1 MNQGR
6 LTDRGKAHALG
17 LEKSREVTADLHDR
31 LAGAAPP
38 EAAPIPSSLSL
49 NTAVTEFERILGSI
63 RRHGWQIGAA
73 TLVGLVLSF
82 AIVHSMKDRYAATT
96 LLIMDQRVSRLLGT
110 DGGASVGGGSSP
122 DSEVEILKSGTIAE
136 RVVERLDLR
145 TAPDFAERP
154 PGLVSRLGAQ
164 IGDAWQS
171 IRTSVGW
178 PVTSSGDEQLDEA
191 AGQRG
196 TPTGVTVRMLQRAI
210 TVRRRGLT
218 DVVAIEAT
226 ADNPERAAQLANAY
240 ADAYIEEQVTAK
252 VRSIERAEETLTRRL
267 AELSEA
273 LKKSEAQL
281 TMRQLYQDTLTR
293 MKAVAQQRTVVTAD
307 ARVAAEARP
316 PDQPSFPPRDVL
328 TLLGALIAF
337 LLATA
342 LAYARD
348 HYSRI
353 IRTETDIEAISG
365 VRNIGVVPAGRHRR
379 RLHDEIVDNPF
390 SPFSEAIRRSF
401 LGLELMTSSG
411 ERRKTV
417 LFTSSASGDGKT
429 TVSVAL
435 ARAAAGS
442 GLRTV
447 IVDCDLLRPKLH
459 ECIGIE
465 KGPGLADLMAAKGR
479 QTITALL
486 KPDPRSSCMVI
497 SAGEGSRITSARL
510 FQSMKFAALL
520 TELERRFDFVVLD
533 APPVGPM
540 AGILSLMNS
549 VDTVLFVAR
558 GNATK
563 AHDAR
568 LALREVFRA
577 HPANVLTIINHSE
590 RWVGYGYSYK

>member
-1 MNQGR
+1 MNQGHVTGR
-6 LTDRGKAHALG
+6 SKARALG
-17 LEKSREVTADLHDR
+17 IEKSRQVTADLPDR
-31 LAGAAPP
+31 LINNLPAEPAPL
-38 EAAPIPSSLSL
+38 PSPLTL
-49 NTAVTEFERILGSI
+49 NSTVTELERILGSI
-63 RRHGWQIGAA
+63 RRHGWKIGAA
-73 TLVGLVLSF
+73 TFAGLLLSF
-82 AIVHSMKDRYAATT
+82 AIVHTMKDRYTATT

-110 DGGASVGGGSSP
+110 EGGSSIGSSP

-145 TAPDFAERP
+145 TAPDFNEP
-154 PGLVSRLGAQ
+154 PGLISSLGTQVGEAWQDIRARLGWPRAASAGEEQPDEVAAQ
-164 IGDAWQS
+164 QAPS
-171 IRTSVGW
+171 
-178 PVTSSGDEQLDEA
+178 
-191 AGQRG
+191 AGA
-196 TPTGVTVRMLQRAI
+196 TVRALQRNI

-218 DVVAIEAT
+218 DVIAIEAS
-226 ADNPERAAQLANAY
+226 ADTPERAAQLANAY

-252 VRSIERAEETLTRRL
+252 VRSIERAEETLSRRL

-281 TMRQLYQDTLTR
+281 TMRQLYQDTLAR
-293 MKAVAQQRTVVTAD
+293 MKTVAQQRTVVTAD

-316 PDQPSFPPRDVL
+316 PDRPSFPPRDILVWLGGFLAFVL
-328 TLLGALIAF
+328 SA
-337 LLATA
+337 A
-342 LAYARD
+342 LAYGRD

-353 IRTETDIEAISG
+353 IRTEADIEAVSG
-365 VRNIGVVPAGRHRR
+365 VRNIGVLPAGRSRR

-390 SPFSEAIRRSF
+390 SAFSEAIRRTF

-417 LFTSSASGDGKT
+417 LLTSAASGDGKT
-429 TVSVAL
+429 TVSIAL

-459 ECIGIE
+459 ESLGID
-465 KGPGLADLMAAKGR
+465 KGPGLADLMTGGKRA
-479 QTITALL
+479 ITALL
-486 KPDPRSSCMVI
+486 KPDARSNLTVVT
-497 SAGEGSRITSARL
+497 AGEGSRVTSARM
-510 FQSMKFAALL
+510 FQSIEFAAFL

-540 AGILSLMNS
+540 AGILPLMRS

-568 LALREVFRA
+568 LALREVFRT
-577 HPANVLTIINHSE
+577 HPANVLTMINQSE
-590 RWVGYGYSYK
+590 RWVGYGYAYK